1 MQLGPSAEDVYGP
14 FSATADVQSRLP
26 KKRKA
31 TKLDRAEKANKAM
44 MDAFK
49 ESEEKSREQDK
60 VQDQLRM
67 KELSKL
73 RKTEE

>member
-1 MQLGPSAEDVYGP
+1 MQLGPSAEDVYGSS
-14 FSATADVQSRLP
+14 SATADVQSRLP

-60 VQDQLRM
+60 VQD
-67 KELSKL
+67 
-73 RKTEE
+73 